1 MPWKKRGDVER
12 MSSGKKQKR
21 EQDRVDT
28 ALVIGAGIGIIL
40 GIICVISLIICLGAD
55 GIRLTQVGQ
64 LEFILSL
71 L

>member
-1 MPWKKRGDVER
+1 

-40 GIICVISLIICLGAD
+40 GIICVISLSICLGAD

>member
-1 MPWKKRGDVER
+1 

-28 ALVIGAGIGIIL
+28 DLVIGAGIGIIL

-55 GIRLTQVGQ
+55 GMSDLNAFLNG
-64 LEFILSL
+64 
-71 L
+71 